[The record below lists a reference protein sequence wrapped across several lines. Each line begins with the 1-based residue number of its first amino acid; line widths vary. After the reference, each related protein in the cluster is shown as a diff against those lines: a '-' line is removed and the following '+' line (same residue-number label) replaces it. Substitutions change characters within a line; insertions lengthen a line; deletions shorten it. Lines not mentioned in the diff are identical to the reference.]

1 MKTTK
6 FYGIIS
12 FLLIAI
18 TIISCVED
26 GEFDVPNI
34 TVEEPNIIANS
45 NISAIKSALQQEYN
59 ASGDLIYTFYDNE
72 NNPTYVE
79 GYVVSTDA
87 AGNFYKKIIIQDNAE
102 NATAG
107 IEVILNKTSL
117 NETYELGRKVYIKLD
132 GLTVSY
138 DDGESANYIN
148 PTNSIPGKYVLGVLS
163 GDQVDDI
170 PSTSVDKHIFRS
182 ATVSTIVPNSI
193 ELSAITGDHINT
205 MIQLNS
211 AQIEKTDLG
220 KTFQENQMKSLTDSE
235 RSLDVVQKKQYHCKP
250 ARLQVLNQMLSLQ
263 VKELLEQ
270 YYLKTT
276 EQSF

>member
-148 PTNSIPGKYVLGVLS
+148 PTNSIPGNMY
-163 GDQVDDI
+163 
-170 PSTSVDKHIFRS
+170 
-182 ATVSTIVPNSI
+182 
-193 ELSAITGDHINT
+193 
-205 MIQLNS
+205 
-211 AQIEKTDLG
+211 
-220 KTFQENQMKSLTDSE
+220 
-235 RSLDVVQKKQYHCKP
+235 
-250 ARLQVLNQMLSLQ
+250 
-263 VKELLEQ
+263 
-270 YYLKTT
+270 
-276 EQSF
+276 